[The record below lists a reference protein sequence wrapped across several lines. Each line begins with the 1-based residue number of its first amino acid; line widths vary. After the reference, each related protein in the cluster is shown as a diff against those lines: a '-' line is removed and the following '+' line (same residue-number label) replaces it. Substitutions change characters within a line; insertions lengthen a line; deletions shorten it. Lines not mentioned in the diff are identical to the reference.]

1 LASTARSSAPYAN
14 QAILNFSTGSG
25 GGYYYD
31 FTNANPYLTPERQK
45 TFEVGSEFKFKG
57 NRLSAEITYYKTE
70 NKDLIAENFRASYAT
85 GYVLNTLNVGA
96 NENSGIEMVLDYQ
109 VINKKDFTW
118 NTRFNF
124 NRMRNQVTALPANVP
139 EFYISD
145 TWVYGNARGGLTQGG
160 PTTTITSYGYARNN
174 AGQILIDPATG
185 IPVLDNNFRVRGD
198 RNPNFTLGWLNNIT
212 YKDLR
217 VSFLWDLK
225 VGGDIFNATEMYLT
239 RIGRSQ
245 RTADRLTPRVVTG
258 ILKDGLENTGTPTQ
272 NSIAIVPYY
281 QQTYYTTMP
290 EEEFIQ
296 KNVNW
301 FRLRDISFNYNI
313 KKFMTEGIA
322 RYAKTMSAFLTINDL
337 LLITNY
343 KGQDPAVGA
352 NSAASRGVS
361 GFGFDYGNMGAPVSF
376 NMGIRTT
383 F

>member
-1 LASTARSSAPYAN
+1 
-14 QAILNFSTGSG
+14 
-25 GGYYYD
+25 
-31 FTNANPYLTPERQK
+31 
-45 TFEVGSEFKFKG
+45 
-57 NRLSAEITYYKTE
+57 
-70 NKDLIAENFRASYAT
+70 
-85 GYVLNTLNVGA
+85 
-96 NENSGIEMVLDYQ
+96 M
-109 VINKKDFTW
+109 
-118 NTRFNF
+118 
-124 NRMRNQVTALPANVP
+124 
-139 EFYISD
+139 
-145 TWVYGNARGGLTQGG
+145 
-160 PTTTITSYGYARNN
+160 
-174 AGQILIDPATG
+174 
-185 IPVLDNNFRVRGD
+185 LDNNFRVRGD

-258 ILKDGLENTGTPTQ
+258 ILKDGLENTGAPTQ